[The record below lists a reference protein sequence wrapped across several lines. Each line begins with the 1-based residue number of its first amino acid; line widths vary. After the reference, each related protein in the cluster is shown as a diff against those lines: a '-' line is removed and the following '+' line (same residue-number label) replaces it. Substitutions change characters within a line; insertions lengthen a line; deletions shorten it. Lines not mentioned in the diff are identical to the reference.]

1 MFDRPLQAGV
11 VTGDGEG
18 LTRRQ
23 QVDLKPVF
31 GDIDA
36 DERRYHG
43 GRTGHRV
50 QNGLLGC
57 RGCGLPSAIS
67 LSGSALAGD

>member
-1 MFDRPLQAGV
+1 
-11 VTGDGEG
+11 
-18 LTRRQ
+18 
-23 QVDLKPVF
+23 VDLKPVF

-50 QNGLLGC
+50 RNGLVGC

-67 LSGSALAGD
+67 LSGSA